1 MNFHFLFYA
10 VYTIWVLLGEALRI
24 KKIFLL
30 WTIKFISLLPFEIFT
45 FLILEVIYKY
55 ILCVKISEN
64 MDKVFLLNQP
74 KITTAMSW

>member
-10 VYTIWVLLGEALRI
+10 VYIIWVLLGEALPI

-30 WTIKFISLLPFEIFT
+30 WKIKFVRLLPFEIFT

-55 ILCVKISEN
+55 ILCVKISKN

>member
-10 VYTIWVLLGEALRI
+10 VYTIWVLLGEALQI

-30 WTIKFISLLPFEIFT
+30 WTIKFISLLPFEIFS

>member
-10 VYTIWVLLGEALRI
+10 VYTIWVLLGEALQI

-30 WTIKFISLLPFEIFT
+30 WTIKFISLLLFEIFS

-64 MDKVFLLNQP
+64 MHKVFLLNQP